1 MMEANGMVFFAS
13 SDDPTHLAHLAT
25 MVMSG
30 VLLDR
35 PVVVVWM
42 GAALGRLMSGG
53 LDAPRGDHVADAAA
67 GAGPVDEPG
76 VAPGALLREARLLGS
91 VTWLACSADARR
103 LGLDRAAFLARV
115 DDVLAMTTILH
126 RIAGAGTVLY
136 L

>member
-1 MMEANGMVFFAS
+1 MEARSLVFFVA
-13 SDDPTHLAHLAT
+13 SDDPVRLTHLAT

-42 GAALGRLMSGG
+42 GGALGHLMAGG
-53 LDAPRGDHVADAAA
+53 LDEAAVTARPGDD
-67 GAGPVDEPG
+67 GAVDET
-76 VAPGALLREARLLGS
+76 APGALLREARLLGS
-91 VTWLACSADARR
+91 VAFLACSADARR

-126 RIAGAGTVLY
+126 RIEGAGTVLY